1 MRYPGNRGPLWHC
14 LTVHQIRLLDRAS
27 ANVRPPLRTCRCS
40 RVREIFSIALMG
52 PGRYSEWRA
61 VAPLL
66 ERRGFPTLDGLM
78 GGASRVLPAAQRA
91 RTPKEIN

>member
-1 MRYPGNRGPLWHC
+1 MALPDSPSDPPARSRKRERQATFADLPLF
-14 LTVHQIRLLDRAS
+14 AS
-27 ANVRPPLRTCRCS
+27 ERD
-40 RVREIFSIALMG
+40 ISIALMG